1 MKKMILKFLGL
12 TERLQKIEKEIEEL
26 KGISDEKE
34 SLWAFI
40 DEQREMEEAL
50 SLHGEE
56 YVDELT
62 DTLVRTLK
70 TVGDA

>member
-12 TERLQKIEKEIEEL
+12 VERLQKIEKEIEEL
-26 KGISDEKE
+26 KEISDEKE

-50 SLHGEE
+50 FLHGEE

-62 DTLVRTLK
+62 DTLVRTMK

>member
-12 TERLQKIEKEIEEL
+12 VERLQKIEKEIEEL
-26 KGISDEKE
+26 KEISDEKE

>member
-12 TERLQKIEKEIEEL
+12 VERLQKIEKEIEEL
-26 KGISDEKE
+26 KEISDEKE

-50 SLHGEE
+50 FLHGEE

>member
-12 TERLQKIEKEIEEL
+12 VERLQKIEKEIEEL
-26 KGISDEKE
+26 KEISDEKE

-50 SLHGEE
+50 FLHAGQDHE
-56 YVDELT
+56 D
-62 DTLVRTLK
+62 
-70 TVGDA
+70 GW